1 MGLESSGDN
10 SEAAAHFSQRFTQRY
25 KDVLVS
31 QAASLAKRKE
41 HQGRELGGRGDP
53 CVTLRQGT
61 ATHVWRDYEM
71 QAGLRGQCRSRAE
84 I

>member
-1 MGLESSGDN
+1 MCEITR
-10 SEAAAHFSQRFTQRY
+10 ARRFAQRY

-31 QAASLAKRKE
+31 QEASLAKRKE

-61 ATHVWRDYEM
+61 ATQVWRDCEV
-71 QAGLRGQCRSRAE
+71 QAGLRGQCGSRAE
-84 I
+84 L